1 MNNIIKRSIFLI
13 LGLIILSS
21 CGNDSPEDQTA
32 GSADA
37 ENVLTIAQGKDLKS
51 FDTTDN
57 RDSPSNVTTRNL
69 YSRLFKRE
77 NPETMEIVPELVE
90 EYEMVDD
97 DRWMFKLREDVQF
110 HNGDSLTAEDVE
122 FTLTRLATDKEV
134 SENVYFGPVIESVNV
149 ISEFEFEIKTH
160 GSSPTLLALIS
171 KNGSDILPKKYIEEV
186 GWDEFEK
193 SPIGSGPYKYVER
206 IKDDRVVLEANE
218 NYFEGEVTWDKV
230 IIRAIP
236 ENSTRVSELLTG
248 GIDIAT
254 NIPPNDWERVNEN
267 ESLKIVKSPTARVMT
282 LIVRTGNEY
291 ITGDPKIRE
300 AIDLAI
306 DKDAIVD
313 QILQGSGTPIRT
325 RVVDASFGANP
336 ELQNTSINDVEA
348 AKQLLKDFSEE
359 DLELTLQAPQG
370 RYLLDSDVSE
380 MLANMLS
387 DVGFKVNLELMET
400 SNFSNAY
407 SSFENKELMFIGL
420 GDPMMDAS
428 YSLNHFHSDNAIPLM
443 DYSNSEIDELF
454 EAAGVNMDSE
464 EREKQYYRI
473 QEIVAEERP
482 QILLYSEMAN
492 FGVNSSLSF
501 TPYINEDIL
510 FNEITKE

>member
-1 MNNIIKRSIFLI
+1 
-13 LGLIILSS
+13 
-21 CGNDSPEDQTA
+21 
-32 GSADA
+32 
-37 ENVLTIAQGKDLKS
+37 
-51 FDTTDN
+51 
-57 RDSPSNVTTRNL
+57 
-69 YSRLFKRE
+69 
-77 NPETMEIVPELVE
+77 
-90 EYEMVDD
+90 
-97 DRWMFKLREDVQF
+97 
-110 HNGDSLTAEDVE
+110 
-122 FTLTRLATDKEV
+122 
-134 SENVYFGPVIESVNV
+134 
-149 ISEFEFEIKTH
+149 
-160 GSSPTLLALIS
+160 
-171 KNGSDILPKKYIEEV
+171 
-186 GWDEFEK
+186 
-193 SPIGSGPYKYVER
+193 
-206 IKDDRVVLEANE
+206 
-218 NYFEGEVTWDKV
+218 
-230 IIRAIP
+230 
-236 ENSTRVSELLTG
+236 
-248 GIDIAT
+248 
-254 NIPPNDWERVNEN
+254 
-267 ESLKIVKSPTARVMT
+267 MT

-291 ITGDPKIRE
+291 ITGDQKIRE